1 MYGTCMTIYEPYDV
15 SSVEDENLQLQL
27 EDFLQGYYM
36 SDQLRYKEVYLPKCL
51 CILSSWP
58 YLTSFRTYLTQIYRL
73 ATTTDLLEAPVERY
87 IANICL
93 EIPAPPPGAYEVQL
107 SIFSSTIKFWSPP
120 ANQPI
125 AYVALPYSHLFSCL
139 DIRNIIFVWQALAME
154 RKVLLVSSQMSLLT
168 ICSELL

>member
-1 MYGTCMTIYEPYDV
+1 MYGTCLIIHEPYDI
-15 SSVEDENLQLQL
+15 SSVENEDMQLLL
-27 EDFLQGYYM
+27 EDLMQGHYI

-58 YLTSFRTYLTQIYRL
+58 YLTSFRTYLTQLYRL
-73 ATTTDLLEAPVERY
+73 ATTTDLLEGPVESY

-93 EIPAPPPGAYEVQL
+93 EIPAPPPGAYEVQMK
-107 SIFSSTIKFWSPP
+107 IFNSTIRFWSPP

-125 AYVALPYSHLFSCL
+125 AYVALPYSQLFSCL
-139 DIRNIIFVWQALAME
+139 DIANVIFVWKALVME
-154 RKVLLVSSQMSLLT
+154 RKVLLVSSQLSLLT